1 VTKLPLVSGEQVIK
15 ALCEDGFIVIRQKG
29 SHVRMKKTTFGGW
42 AINVTVP
49 LHDVLDR
56 GTLKS
61 IIKTVGLSVDEFI
74 ELL

>member
-1 VTKLPLVSGEQVIK
+1 
-15 ALCEDGFIVIRQKG
+15 
-29 SHVRMKKTTFGGW
+29 MKKTTFGGW